1 LLVNP
6 DDDNAFRR
14 VVNTPR
20 REIGPTTLEKLSSY
34 ASGRGVS
41 LLSACFELGL
51 TEHLP
56 TRALERLQRFGRWVD
71 DCSERARCGD
81 PVATARELVKE
92 IRYEA
97 WLRENGNDP
106 KGVERRMANVDE
118 LINWLDHASH
128 DGDGEGETTLADRV
142 ARMAL
147 ADILER
153 KEDDQEQDAVYLMT
167 LHAAKGLEF
176 PHVFMVG
183 MEEDILPHRN
193 SIDDGMI
200 EEERRLAY
208 VGITRAQ
215 RSLTLTLAQRRRRFG
230 EWQACEPSRFLAELP
245 EADLA
250 LEGQDQPLSPESRK
264 ERGRIHLAH
273 LKGLLDER

>member
-1 LLVNP
+1 
-6 DDDNAFRR
+6 
-14 VVNTPR
+14 
-20 REIGPTTLEKLSSY
+20 
-34 ASGRGVS
+34 VS

-51 TEHLP
+51 AEHLP

-71 DCSERARCGD
+71 ERSGRARCGD
-81 PVATARELVKE
+81 PVATARELVEE
-92 IRYEA
+92 IRYED

-106 KGVERRMANVDE
+106 KGVARRMANVNE
-118 LINWLDHASH
+118 LINWLDHANH
-128 DGDGEGETTLADRV
+128 GGDGEGETTLADSV